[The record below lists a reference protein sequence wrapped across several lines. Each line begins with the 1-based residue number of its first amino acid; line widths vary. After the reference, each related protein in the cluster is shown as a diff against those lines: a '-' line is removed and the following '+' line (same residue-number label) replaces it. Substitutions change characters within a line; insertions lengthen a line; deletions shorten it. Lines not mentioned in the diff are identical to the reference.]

1 MAHQFYFY
9 PESKFGGFTDI
20 DGTITFFT
28 RVNAL
33 LKPSFI
39 VLDVG
44 CGTGTYQKDQ
54 IFVRKNF
61 KILKGKVKKVIG
73 IDIYSAAAKNPFIDD
88 FSLIIDDSWGI
99 NQNSIDLIICDNVL
113 EHLEKPDLF
122 FDEAN
127 KVLKPGGYICIRT
140 PNSMSY
146 IALFAKLIPN
156 KHHSKVTDVV
166 QVGRKVNDVF
176 PTYYRCNT
184 IRKIKARLNKYNYEH
199 VVYGYEAEPSYLS
212 FSKIAYGLGVIHQ
225 KFAPSFLRP
234 SLFAFGKK
242 ASL

>member
-1 MAHQFYFY
+1 
-9 PESKFGGFTDI
+9 
-20 DGTITFFT
+20 
-28 RVNAL
+28 
-33 LKPSFI
+33 
-39 VLDVG
+39 
-44 CGTGTYQKDQ
+44 
-54 IFVRKNF
+54 
-61 KILKGKVKKVIG
+61 
-73 IDIYSAAAKNPFIDD
+73 
-88 FSLIIDDSWGI
+88 
-99 NQNSIDLIICDNVL
+99 
-113 EHLEKPDLF
+113 
-122 FDEAN
+122 
-127 KVLKPGGYICIRT
+127 
-140 PNSMSY
+140 MSY

-242 ASL
+242 KASP